1 MRIFLGPAGIP
12 LAAKGGGTSDG
23 IRKVKEIGLKAMEV
37 EFTHGVQMKNELAR
51 KVGEIRE
58 ETNIKLSV
66 HAPYYINLA
75 SIEPEKIKA
84 SKQRI
89 LTSCERAH
97 YMGASPVVFHPGFYG
112 SYTRKET
119 YEIVKKGILDITD
132 KIKEKGWK
140 TKIAMETTG
149 KASQF
154 GSLDEL
160 VMMLKEV
167 GTKQC
172 TLCVDFAHLW
182 ARNLGVFDYA
192 EAMKKIKTLKF
203 DHLHSHFSQIEYTDK
218 GERRHLTFEETTESP
233 PVDIVCK
240 EILFSKQNITI
251 ISESPVLEIDSLKM
265 KKVFEK
271 LGHKF

>member
-1 MRIFLGPAGIP
+1 MRIFLGSAGIP
-12 LAAKGGGTSDG
+12 LAAKGGGTLDG
-23 IRKVKEIGLKAMEV
+23 IKKVKKMGLKAMEV

-58 ETNIKLSV
+58 ETGVKLSV

-97 YMGASPVVFHPGFYG
+97 HMGASPVVFHPGFYG
-112 SYTRKET
+112 KYSPQET
-119 YEIVKKGILDITD
+119 YEIVKRGILDITD
-132 KIKEKGWK
+132 KIKENEWK

-160 VMMLKEV
+160 VMMLKEI
-167 GTKQC
+167 GTKHC
-172 TLCVDFAHLW
+172 KLCVDFAHLC
-182 ARNLGVFDYA
+182 ARNLGKFDYDDG
-192 EAMKKIKTLKF
+192 MKKIKTLKHS
-203 DHLHSHFSQIEYTDK
+203 HLHAHFSQIEYTDN
-218 GERRHLTFEETTESP
+218 GERRHLTFDDTMESP
-233 PVDIVCK
+233 PVAIVCR
-240 EILFSKQNITI
+240 EILTSKQNITI
-251 ISESPVLEIDSLKM
+251 ISESPVLEVDSLKM
-265 KKVFEK
+265 KKIFEK